1 MIETFKNYICSNCK
15 GQCNKGIV
23 LINNNGIRELRCVD
37 YEKKEDVKGYERP
50 KERTAKQIKPLMRF
64 TQEY

>member
-1 MIETFKNYICSNCK
+1 MIDSFSKYICSNCK

-23 LINNNGIRELRCVD
+23 IIESDGIKEARCVD
-37 YEKKEDVKGYERP
+37 YEKKNEVAGY
-50 KERTAKQIKPLMRF
+50 KKLERTAKQIKPLMRF

>member
-1 MIETFKNYICSNCK
+1 MIDSFSKYICSNCK

-23 LINNNGIRELRCVD
+23 IIESNGIKEARCWD
-37 YEKKEDVKGYERP
+37 YEKKKEVQGYVKP

>member
-1 MIETFKNYICSNCK
+1 MMEEFKKYICSNCK

-23 LINNNGIRELRCVD
+23 VVESDEIKEIKCWD
-37 YEKKEDVKGYERP
+37 YKKKNEVEGY
-50 KERTAKQIKPLMRF
+50 KKLERTAKQIKPLMRF

>member
-1 MIETFKNYICSNCK
+1 MIDSFSKYICSNCK
-15 GQCNKGIV
+15 GQCDKGIV
-23 LINNNGIRELRCVD
+23 IVEYNGIIQARCID
-37 YEKKEDVKGYERP
+37 YEKKNEVEGYVKP